1 MGRRGQNKP
10 QRASK
15 NPVSH
20 APVHKPKE
28 GNLKLSPLKKCDL
41 NNLVE
46 KLLRLTSTLALTNNG
61 TKIFDTHL
69 EVDKLLQKIM
79 SIEDEIN
86 IELPERNKESID
98 NLTSWMTENGAR
110 IEGVELG
117 EFDGYGYGLKA
128 LRDVKE
134 GDFMISVPRK
144 LMMTTDLARN
154 SELESLVR
162 NDTLLMHMPNIIL
175 ALFLL
180 LEKFK
185 GSSFWEPYIKAL
197 PSSYTTVMYFTPQ
210 ELEALK
216 GSPIY
221 ESAIKQCKS
230 IARQY
235 GYLYNL
241 FQKSTDPASE
251 ILRDVF
257 TYKQYRWAV
266 STVMTRQNLIPTS
279 KPENPMILA
288 LIPYWDMGN
297 HDNANLTTDYNVEGD
312 QSEYYSCR
320 DFSANEQVFMS
331 YGARP
336 NCDVFLHNGFVHV
349 NNKNDG
355 LRLKLGVSK
364 SDPLAE
370 PRQNLLSEI
379 AVPHSGEF
387 LLTPG
392 PVDGKL
398 LAFLRVFNMEK
409 EHLDHWMLNESR
421 FDLLHPDCAV
431 DTSVERKMWQFL
443 ATRLKL
449 LLAAYPTTLEYD
461 EKLVESKKNMA
472 PCMKLAVLQRLTEKR
487 ILTKVLAYVDDH
499 LKQ

>member
-1 MGRRGQNKP
+1 MGRKNQNKH
-10 QRASK
+10 QKGNK
-15 NPVSH
+15 NLGGPTH
-20 APVHKPKE
+20 APKSKE
-28 GNLKLSPLKKCDL
+28 GNLKLSPLKKSDL

-46 KLLRLTSTLALTNNG
+46 KLLRLTSTLAVTNNG
-61 TKIFDTHL
+61 TKIYDTHL
-69 EVDKLLQKIM
+69 EVDKLLHKIIN
-79 SIEDEIN
+79 IEDEIN
-86 IELPERNKESID
+86 IDHLERDKESIE
-98 NLTSWMTENGAR
+98 NLTKWMLENGAK
-110 IEGVELG
+110 IEGIELA

-128 LRDVKE
+128 IRDVKD

-154 SELESLVR
+154 SELEYLVR

-185 GSSFWEPYIKAL
+185 PSSFWEPYIKAL
-197 PSSYTTVMYFTPQ
+197 PKSYSTVMYFTPQ

-221 ESAIKQCKS
+221 ESALKQCKS

-241 FQKSTDPASE
+241 FQKSADPASE

-297 HDNANLTTDYNVEGD
+297 HDNAKLTTDYNVEAD

-320 DFSANEQVFMS
+320 DFSQNEQVFMS

-336 NCDVFLHNGFVHV
+336 NSDLFLHNGFVHV
-349 NNKNDG
+349 NNMHDG
-355 LRLKLGVSK
+355 IRLKLGVSK

-370 PRQNLLSEI
+370 SRQALLREI

-409 EHLDHWMLNESR
+409 DHLEHWILNDSR

-431 DTSVERKMWQFL
+431 DTSIERKMWQFL
-443 ATRLKL
+443 ATRIKL
-449 LLAAYPTTLEYD
+449 LLAAYPTALQDD
-461 EKLVESKKNMA
+461 EKLVESKKEMA